1 MPLNIVGDLLGIL
14 DKLIKGSLNRIQA
27 EMSLKS
33 LAQGSNEF
41 KFAKSLNM
49 LVTRLPRLHI
59 EEDVNETRLCMRF
72 VDPFLTGLF
81 DDSDSGAKQSNGCID
96 RRPGLCTAK
105 SCAKPAARDGDHYL
119 VCIDL
124 VRMTVLS
131 KEALNKQCLDGV
143 LGIQIVGRTLMFY
156 VLLLPAE
163 GIYTLLQLAE
173 VKIPDSLQSPSY
185 LVMDVSNTLS
195 MIGVFD
201 RLCVCSNNQQ
211 IIIDRKTPTDRKRQ
225 CHLKRR
231 HN

>member
-1 MPLNIVGDLLGIL
+1 
-14 DKLIKGSLNRIQA
+14 
-27 EMSLKS
+27 
-33 LAQGSNEF
+33 
-41 KFAKSLNM
+41 
-49 LVTRLPRLHI
+49 
-59 EEDVNETRLCMRF
+59 
-72 VDPFLTGLF
+72 
-81 DDSDSGAKQSNGCID
+81 
-96 RRPGLCTAK
+96 
-105 SCAKPAARDGDHYL
+105 
-119 VCIDL
+119 
-124 VRMTVLS
+124 MTVLS

-211 IIIDRKTPTDRKRQ
+211 IIIDRKTPTVPLYVLQQIIFYIKGSKATMPSQ
-225 CHLKRR
+225 TST
-231 HN
+231 